1 MSIENG
7 VVTYSTLGSCVIRD
21 IFRIADKEKHFG
33 KVRNIGFISPIS
45 MFSKIS
51 VPCGELKQQITSCT
65 ASGFEKRNI
74 LLDID
79 GRIFDY
85 LAEEISE
92 YIIIDLAD
100 IRLNLMTAADEIVS
114 IRNNYVESMLTKKY
128 LSKCGYAFKRVIDID
143 QSLLLDYLDRF
154 CDEILKWWNPP
165 KIILIESYPVRM
177 FQDRFKKIDKNGYFE
192 DSYMFDHDYTRVFRL
207 SYKHVKDRLQCRCVS
222 MPDMQYVLADFAHAW
237 GPSPFH
243 YTDKVYEYLYD
254 QICSIVFQNYSS
266 QKEKIL
272 KQIKYEYYSA
282 IDRVHNSA
290 NQEQCPLS
298 KEMIRCL
305 STESF
310 TEYIAYLKDLKNCIV
325 IFAVKDTLG
334 SYFNNEMQQRMM
346 DLGLVENFIRQH
358 GSGYIAVLK
367 DGIVIHEKLNKT
379 DGYDYFIDT
388 IDYINLFIVSKAYK
402 YGNSASICVNGEE
415 YAVNKRGVNI
425 VVFDMN
431 RQKVVDSVA
440 FDTHVPKVTCT
451 RNTSILSTD
460 DAVRIDIY
468 NLTNRLNS
476 LYKTMEEKL

>member
-1 MSIENG
+1 MSMENS

-21 IFRIADKEKHFG
+21 IFRVADKEQRFG
-33 KVRNIGFISPIS
+33 KVRHVGFISPIS

-51 VPCGELKQQITSCT
+51 VPCEQLKEQIENLDV
-65 ASGFEKRNI
+65 SGFAKRNI
-74 LLDID
+74 LLDLNGD
-79 GRIFDY
+79 AFNYLFSEKADY
-85 LAEEISE
+85 L
-92 YIIIDLAD
+92 IIDMLD
-100 IRLNLMTAADEIVS
+100 IRLDLIINGEEIVS
-114 IRNNYVESMLTKKY
+114 CRAAQKEATLAKSFLLDHGYKLKKVTNLTESMLLNY
-128 LSKCGYAFKRVIDID
+128 LEK
-143 QSLLLDYLDRF
+143 F
-154 CDEILKWWNPP
+154 CNKISECWDAD
-165 KIILIESYPVRM
+165 KIILVEAYPTKTYLNTS
-177 FQDRFKKIDKNGYFE
+177 KKIDKNGYF
-192 DSYMFDHDYTRVFRL
+192 DSMYESQYSCIRTFRL
-207 SYKHVKDRLQCRCVS
+207 ANKYVKNKLKCRCVS
-222 MPDMQYVLADFAHAW
+222 MPDMQYVLADFSHTW
-237 GPSPFH
+237 GPTPLH

-254 QICSIVFQNYSS
+254 KICSIVFQNYSS

-290 NQEQCPLS
+290 NQEQWPLS

-310 TEYIAYLKDLKNCIV
+310 TEYIACLKGLKNCIV

-402 YGNSASICVNGEE
+402 YGNLASICINGEE

-440 FDTHVPKVTCT
+440 FDTHVPKLTCT
-451 RNTSILSTD
+451 RNTSILSAD

-468 NLTNRLNS
+468 NLSNRLNS